1 MKKNDEVIILNTF
14 WEVDRKFIGRMGILS
29 VIPTETHLGSVKL
42 EGRSGM
48 IVYIDENG
56 CAPASSLVKE
66 LF

>member
-1 MKKNDEVIILNTF
+1 MKKNDEVIILDTF
-14 WEVDRKFIGRMGILS
+14 WEVDRKYIGRMGVLS

-56 CAPASSLVKE
+56 YAPVSSLIKE

>member
-1 MKKNDEVIILNTF
+1 MKKNDEVIILDTF
-14 WEVDRKFIGRMGILS
+14 WEIDRKYIGRMGVLS

-56 CAPASSLVKE
+56 YAPVSSLIKE